1 MKNFAGLCRS
11 KATHLSLVPWQAG
24 ALAAALLV
32 PSVITAT
39 ATPTEASLGTNF
51 SDSPKAVLDEAWQIV
66 YREYVDPTF
75 NHTDWIAIRQDLLG
89 QTYRSRQAAYAELR
103 RVLRRLNDPYTR
115 FLDPD
120 QYSELTEQTSGEV
133 SGVGMQFKRED
144 GKLVITGVVD
154 NSPAAAA
161 GIRVGDQLLL
171 VDGRSTDR
179 LSIQSVSQLVRGN
192 EGTQVTLTLQ
202 RNDGSQETLIVTR
215 AVIEVPSVTY
225 DVREQEGVRVGYI
238 RLSEFNAH
246 AAEQM
251 ETAIETLGEAQV
263 EAFVLDLR
271 NNPGGLYQASVEIS
285 RMWLRRGP
293 IVRTVYREGES
304 EAITANRTDL
314 TDLPMA
320 VLVNGQSASSSEIV
334 TGALGDNDRAVVVGS
349 PTFGKALVQSLHGLA
364 DGSGIAVTVAHYY
377 TPNGTDISS
386 KGIVPDVQ
394 IDLTDQERRTLLRN
408 PDLLGTNSDPQFIE
422 AVTAITPAVLARR
435 QGATPAVVVPTSE
448 VPQLGRML

>member
-1 MKNFAGLCRS
+1 MKTTAWSPRFKTPRF
-11 KATHLSLVPWQAG
+11 TRWQA
-24 ALAAALLV
+24 AVLATALLSPAV
-32 PSVITAT
+32 VTAT
-39 ATPTEASLGTNF
+39 ARPTEASF

-75 NHTDWIAIRQDLLG
+75 NHTDWVAVRQDLLG
-89 QTYRSRQAAYAELR
+89 QPYRSRQAAYSELR

-120 QYSELTEQTSGEV
+120 QYGELTEQTAGEV
-133 SGVGMQFKRED
+133 SGVGMQFKRD
-144 GKLVITGVVD
+144 SGKLVITGVVD

-161 GIRVGDQLLL
+161 GIRPGDHLLL
-171 VDGRSTDR
+171 VDGRATNR
-179 LSIQSVSQLVRGN
+179 LSVQAVSQLVRGT
-192 EGTQVTLTLQ
+192 EGTQVTLTLG
-202 RNDGSQETLIVTR
+202 RNGGHQETLILTR

-225 DVREQEGVRVGYI
+225 NVREQADMRVGYI

-251 ETAIETLGEAQV
+251 QTAIETLGEEENV

-285 RMWLRRGP
+285 RMWLRRGQ

-304 EAITANRTDL
+304 EAITANRTSL
-314 TDLPMA
+314 TDLPLA
-320 VLVNGQSASSSEIV
+320 VLVNNQSASSSEIV
-334 TGALGDNDRAVVVGS
+334 TGALGDNDRAVVVGN

-377 TPNGTDISS
+377 TPNGTDISR
-386 KGIVPDVQ
+386 KGIIPDVQ
-394 IDLTDQERRTLLRN
+394 VELSDQERRTLLQN
-408 PDLLGTNSDPQFIE
+408 PNLLGTEADPQFLE
-422 AVTAITPAVLARR
+422 AVEALAPDILARR
-435 QGATPAVVVPTSE
+435 VESAAPTAVTPMSTP
-448 VPQLGRML
+448 PQLGRTL